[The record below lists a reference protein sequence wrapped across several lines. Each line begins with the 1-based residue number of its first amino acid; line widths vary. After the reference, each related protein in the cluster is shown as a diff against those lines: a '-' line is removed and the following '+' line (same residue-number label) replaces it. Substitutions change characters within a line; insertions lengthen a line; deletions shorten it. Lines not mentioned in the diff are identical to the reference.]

1 MMYQFEDYDDAKD
14 EARLMSD
21 DEPPTR
27 RVNDKGWIYI
37 KIMPDDD
44 QDDSE
49 PGICPACNGSGEGMH
64 EGTTCRTCKGEG
76 EC

>member
-1 MMYQFEDYDDAKD
+1 MMPDDDWHDDARD

-21 DEPPTR
+21 DEP
-27 RVNDKGWIYI
+27 
-37 KIMPDDD
+37 
-44 QDDSE
+44 DDSE

-64 EGTTCRTCKGEG
+64 EGTRCVTCKGAG

>member
-1 MMYQFEDYDDAKD
+1 MSYDDDYRDDARD
-14 EARLMSD
+14 EARLMA
-21 DEPPTR
+21 
-27 RVNDKGWIYI
+27 
-37 KIMPDDD
+37 DDD
-44 QDDSE
+44 NWHDSDE